1 MRTFSTIAI
10 FALALTGANAAV
22 YTGDNAVTQA
32 GVVQVGDAN
41 ACPVRL
47 PARSSLFCVGRF
59 AGGHDARAR
68 ARGARGIGSRR
79 ERARASAR
87 ASATNPPR
95 YTRSSA
101 LARRGR

>member
-10 FALALTGANAAV
+10 FALALTGANAAT
-22 YTGDNAVTQA
+22 YDDVTKD
-32 GVVQVGDAN
+32 GVVQVGDPD

-59 AGGHDARAR
+59 ARGHDARAR

>member
-10 FALALTGANAAV
+10 FALALTGANAAT
-22 YTGDNAVTQA
+22 YDAVNQT
-32 GVVQVGDAN
+32 GVVQVGDPD

-59 AGGHDARAR
+59 ARGHDARAR

-79 ERARASAR
+79 ERARAPAR

-95 YTRSSA
+95 YTRSSVR
-101 LARRGR
+101 ARRGR

>member
-10 FALALTGANAAV
+10 FALALTGANAAT
-22 YTGDNAVTQA
+22 YDAVTQD
-32 GVVQVGDAN
+32 GVVQVGDPD

-59 AGGHDARAR
+59 ARGHDARAR

-79 ERARASAR
+79 ERARAPAR

-95 YTRSSA
+95 YTRSSV